1 MDFQSQQ
8 CRHLLATVVNLAVND
23 ACQIP
28 GKERPSTDALT
39 AMRFLFDETESG
51 LNEYA
56 EILDINP
63 GQFRSRLLKIMKTTS
78 VGEINGYTESQ
89 RIYFMRNYR
98 FWQQNP
104 NQLETADV
112 DE

>member
-8 CRHLLATVVNLAVND
+8 CRHLLATVINLAVND
-23 ACQIP
+23 ACQVP

-89 RIYFMRNYR
+89 RLHFMRNFR

-104 NQLETADV
+104 NQLEIADV

>member
-1 MDFQSQQ
+1 
-8 CRHLLATVVNLAVND
+8 
-23 ACQIP
+23 
-28 GKERPSTDALT
+28 
-39 AMRFLFDETESG
+39 MRFLFDETESG

-89 RIYFMRNYR
+89 RLYFMRNYR